1 MLLAY
6 VRGVTREVIALMS
19 WVLGF
24 FAAVAFSPLVGAML
38 PDFGGQPV
46 VRYLVAF
53 ALILIA
59 ALVLGALVAWPLSS
73 VIRKSGLGFVDRFLG
88 AVFGIARG
96 AVLVAR
102 VRALRRT
109 DHASQAGLV
118 AEFRPC
124 PAADGRR
131 ARSEAVAAAGMG
143 RSTRLLPRGPHVTAC
158 PRGQKGV
165 TVSCAASSASS
176 RIRPSTSCCTT
187 ACCCCSTAARTPRAS
202 SPARARSSTCT
213 RARDSCRTCSARAT
227 CAT

>member
-1 MLLAY
+1 MTAFDIGILGTIGLSMLLAY
-6 VRGVTREVIALMS
+6 VRGVTREVIALMA

-96 AVLVAR
+96 AVL
-102 VRALRRT
+102 AL
-109 DHASQAGLV
+109 AFVLFAGLT
-118 AEFRPC
+118 AFPRQDWWQNSALALPLT
-124 PAADGRR
+124 
-131 ARSEAVAAAGMG
+131 AAALELKPWLPPEWAD
-143 RSTRLLPRGPHVTAC
+143 RLDYSREGGALPRA
-158 PRGQKGV
+158 
-165 TVSCAASSASS
+165 
-176 RIRPSTSCCTT
+176 
-187 ACCCCSTAARTPRAS
+187 
-202 SPARARSSTCT
+202 PADRKV
-213 RARDSCRTCSARAT
+213 
-227 CAT
+227 